1 MKRSVGIGMDTRN
14 GVGPEHFRIPMSE
27 PERRA
32 LNDWFQIW
40 FKEGERMLADAI
52 NADENIIAGKQMLFD
67 SRPRLG
73 DQYREVANGK
83 YEVKI

>member
-1 MKRSVGIGMDTRN
+1 MDTRN